1 LSGTEPQPVCEAGDV
16 SAAEVPKNQPLYD
29 ALVESFS
36 MRGFVPSEGV
46 TGHDQ
51 FFGTFAEAGYY

>member
-1 LSGTEPQPVCEAGDV
+1 VRPGAFPLPRS
-16 SAAEVPKNQPLYD
+16 PKNQPLYD